1 MTKPDLRTKGFQ
13 NKTPLAVSLDILL
26 NEARPL
32 PSDDCQSQ
40 RACGRVLADDV
51 VCPRPVPSFN
61 RSAMDGFAVRSADI
75 RSVPVSLR
83 VIGSS
88 FPGSPHIQAVETG
101 TATRVMTGAAVPD
114 GADAVVPV
122 EHCSLDGATVSIL
135 ATTQPGKH
143 VCAIGEDFRPGQIV
157 LRAGHRLRAHDLA
170 ALSALGIGRVHVVR
184 RPSISIIL
192 TGNEL
197 LPAFSIPESDKI
209 CDANSPMLRELAN
222 RDGAGSILIE
232 TVHDHHEALASV
244 LVKQTTR
251 DVVLVSGGSSVGL
264 EDHAPDVLS
273 RVGTLEVHGLAL
285 RPASPAGF
293 GRLASGTRV
302 FLLPGNP
309 VSCLCAYELLAGRL
323 IRRLGG
329 HCDDLPHK
337 TVRLPLGAPL
347 ISASGRTDFARIRV
361 HDEKAFPLAISGA
374 GMLSTVVLADGFVII
389 PPESEIL
396 QPGELVTVHLF

>member
-1 MTKPDLRTKGFQ
+1 
-13 NKTPLAVSLDILL
+13 
-26 NEARPL
+26 
-32 PSDDCQSQ
+32 
-40 RACGRVLADDV
+40 
-51 VCPRPVPSFN
+51 
-61 RSAMDGFAVRSADI
+61 
-75 RSVPVSLR
+75 
-83 VIGSS
+83 
-88 FPGSPHIQAVETG
+88 
-101 TATRVMTGAAVPD
+101 
-114 GADAVVPV
+114 
-122 EHCSLDGATVSIL
+122 
-135 ATTQPGKH
+135 
-143 VCAIGEDFRPGQIV
+143 
-157 LRAGHRLRAHDLA
+157 
-170 ALSALGIGRVHVVR
+170 VVR

-197 LPAFSIPESDKI
+197 LPAFSIPEFDKI

-232 TVHDHHEALASV
+232 KVHDHHDALASV
-244 LVKQTTR
+244 LMRQTTR

-374 GMLSTVVLADGFVII
+374 AMLSTVVLADGFVLI
-389 PPESEIL
+389 PPESETL
-396 QPGELVTVHLF
+396 EPGELVTVHLF